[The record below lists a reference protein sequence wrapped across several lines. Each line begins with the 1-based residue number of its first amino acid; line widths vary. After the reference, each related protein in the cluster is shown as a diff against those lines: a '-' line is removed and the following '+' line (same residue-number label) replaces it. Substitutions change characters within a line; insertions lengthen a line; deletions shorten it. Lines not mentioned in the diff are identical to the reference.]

1 MKTIE
6 LKIPEIGLLAMT
18 RAAFGAG
25 VALLISSK
33 LDERQRR
40 AAGVALVLIGAV
52 TTIPFAVQIFGC
64 DRRG

>member
-18 RAAFGAG
+18 RAALGAG

-40 AAGVALVLIGAV
+40 AAGVALVLIGAL

-64 DRRG
+64 DRQA

>member
-6 LKIPEIGLLAMT
+6 LKLPELALLAIT
-18 RAAFGAG
+18 RAALGAG

-40 AAGVALVLIGAV
+40 AAGAALLLVGLL
-52 TTIPFAVQIFGC
+52 TTAPFAIQFLG
-64 DRRG
+64 GEE